1 VLIGASLDAAILQL
15 PSRPQRNTSF
25 RAVRL
30 AFASDPLGKR
40 RPIVGG
46 RFNIAGGARVLYL
59 ADDQI
64 TALHEAQAFGFPAS
78 SIAIVP
84 VECNLHA
91 VVDLRDPGAQALL
104 HTNHLELSANFRS
117 LAPGSPPSPTQL
129 LGERVSAS
137 LRIDGLIYDS
147 SARPGHTNLALIEAA
162 LKALGSFAAVN
173 DPNNKLFD
181 SLP

>member
-64 TALHEAQAFGFPAS
+64 SALHEAQAFGFPAS
-78 SIAIVP
+78 SIAIVR

-91 VVDLRDPGAQALL
+91 VVDLRDPAVQALL
-104 HTNHLELSANFRS
+104 HTNHLELSANFSS

-147 SARPGHTNLALIEAA
+147 SARPGHTNIALIEAA

>member
-1 VLIGASLDAAILQL
+1 MRRSPRRFFNFRPAHSATRLFEQSGSRSPRILWESAGRLLVGVSTL
-15 PSRPQRNTSF
+15 PAERGYFIWP
-25 RAVRL
+25 
-30 AFASDPLGKR
+30 
-40 RPIVGG
+40 
-46 RFNIAGGARVLYL
+46 
-59 ADDQI
+59 DDQI

-91 VVDLRDPGAQALL
+91 VVDLRDPAVQALL